1 MRLFQTVAVGV
12 MTWATLGSTA
22 HAAPLSWFGSQSQ
35 FPIWYANQGLS
46 NGSVIAQNSAT
57 TSFYLANYGNGW
69 WNSPAPVIASS
80 APVSASTIAAAP
92 TPSESSPPPSGPSA
106 DAYVNFGTS
115 AYPNV
120 SSLAT
125 GTAQPWYDSPS
136 VTSAFGGSPNAQQQ
150 AGFTQTVLADIQHTF
165 QISGMNV
172 SLTTDPNASAAHTLS
187 VASGLSAQSNSNAI
201 GLTQV
206 SGNGFSFIDKLSY
219 ATSPDQL
226 AWAVAHNISHELMH
240 AFGVAIHPDQTG
252 TYLDSATATWNM
264 LIDPNTKFSPQ
275 AVQLMLANMGG
286 ASGINSSLG
295 AELLT
300 LSKHPA
306 NCQCQFCQM
315 MRKMGINAS
324 QILEAAVPEPAT
336 MALWSILALGGIVT
350 VGRKSERRAA

>member
-1 MRLFQTVAVGV
+1 MRLFKTVAVGV
-12 MTWATLGSTA
+12 MTWASLGSVA

-46 NGSVIAQNSAT
+46 NGSVVAQNSAT

-69 WNSPAPVIASS
+69 WNSSSPVVAAPAPS
-80 APVSASTIAAAP
+80 PTDPTTTPAAP
-92 TPSESSPPPSGPSA
+92 PATNSSTA
-106 DAYVNFGTS
+106 ANAYIDLGTS
-115 AYPNV
+115 PYP
-120 SSLAT
+120 STGSLTT
-125 GTAQPWYDSPS
+125 GNAQPWYDSPS
-136 VTSAFGGSPNAQQQ
+136 VTSAFGGTPNAQQQ
-150 AGFTQTVLADIQHTF
+150 ASFTQTVLSDIQHTF

-172 SLTTDPNASAAHTLS
+172 TLTTDPNVAAAHTLS
-187 VASGLSAQSNSNAI
+187 VASGLSAQANPNAI

-219 ATSPDQL
+219 ATTPDQL
-226 AWAVAHNISHELMH
+226 AWAVAHNVAHELMH

-252 TYLDSATATWNM
+252 TYLDAATATWNM
-264 LIDPNTKFSPQ
+264 LVDPNTKFSPQ

-315 MRKMGINAS
+315 MRKLGINAS
-324 QILEAAVPEPAT
+324 QILQAAVPEPAT
-336 MALWSILALGGIVT
+336 IALWSIAALGGIAIAR
-350 VGRKSERRAA
+350 RKSARPAV

>member
-12 MTWATLGSTA
+12 MTWATLGSIA

-35 FPIWYANQGLS
+35 SPIWYANQGLS
-46 NGSVIAQNSAT
+46 NGSVVAQNSAT
-57 TSFYLANYGNGW
+57 TSFYLANYGSGW
-69 WNSPAPVIASS
+69 WNSPAPVVASPAPSSVPAAPSATAPAASS
-80 APVSASTIAAAP
+80 AA
-92 TPSESSPPPSGPSA
+92 A

-115 AYPNV
+115 AYPSA

-136 VTSAFGGSPNAQQQ
+136 VTSAFGGTPNAQQQ
-150 AGFTQTVLADIQHTF
+150 TGFTQAVLADIQHTF

-172 SLTTDPNASAAHTLS
+172 SLTTDPTVSAAHTLS
-187 VASGLSAQSNSNAI
+187 VASGLAAQSNPNAI

-226 AWAVAHNISHELMH
+226 AWAVAHNVAHELMH
-240 AFGVAIHPDQTG
+240 AFGVSTHPDQTG

-286 ASGINSSLG
+286 ASGISSSLG

-306 NCQCQFCQM
+306 NCQCQFCQSL
-315 MRKMGINAS
+315 RKLGINAS

-336 MALWSILALGGIVT
+336 IALWSIAALGGIVT
-350 VGRKSERRAA
+350 VRRNSARRAA